1 MDRAPLPPPLPQPGE
16 AIIATAIAGA
26 LGLTTWACVPFL
38 AFPSYVAEVSR
49 VVEVADAA
57 ASDLAVP
64 LAPLAFHWLRYGL
77 LTAKNSPERR
87 VAPTTSASLDIGI
100 RTFLYAPAAA
110 GLSLVSYSLF
120 AGDGVLRAM
129 LAYPL
134 GILVGV
140 AYWVPA
146 AVLALLTYGLP
157 LRAAT
162 SAMDAAYPDVVDR
175 ALVRTHSRL
184 AIGAALALVAGGVG
198 FTRATLDRAHA
209 TNAVATILLFGL
221 LAVAV
226 PVGVALRAQ
235 RRLAARKAWTASD
248 FELVPIAEEE
258 AKRLA
263 KVPILGTGTAP
274 THALVRVA
282 TVEAYRVA
290 ATPEEPL
297 ALVAVAEDARAT
309 DTSAKDR

>member
-1 MDRAPLPPPLPQPGE
+1 MDRPPLPLPRPRPGE
-16 AIIATAIAGA
+16 AIVTTALAGA

-38 AFPSYVAEVSR
+38 AFPEYVDSFVPAH
-49 VVEVADAA
+49 
-57 ASDLAVP
+57 LAVP

-77 LTAKNSPERR
+77 VTAKNSPERR
-87 VAPTTSASLDIGI
+87 VAPTASASLDIGI

-120 AGDGVLRAM
+120 AGDGVLLAV

-134 GILVGV
+134 GILAGI

-162 SAMDAAYPDVVDR
+162 GAMDAAYPDVVDR
-175 ALVRTHSRL
+175 ALVRTHARL
-184 AIGAALALVAGGVG
+184 AIGAALALVVGGVG
-198 FTRATLDRAHA
+198 FARATLDRSHA
-209 TNAVATILLFGL
+209 TNAVTTFLLFGL

-248 FELVPIAEEE
+248 FELVPIAEQTAE
-258 AKRLA
+258 RLA
-263 KVPILGTGTAP
+263 KVPILGDGTAP

-282 TVEAYRVA
+282 GSRNYRSA
-290 ATPEEPL
+290 ATPGEPL
-297 ALVAVAEDARAT
+297 ALVAVADEDAHAT
-309 DTSAKDR
+309 DISAKER